1 MEIKKDILWRVY
13 LVYIFIGLFGVAVI
27 GRVVQIQMFQGEVWK
42 KKAREMTT
50 AYRSIEAVRGN
61 IFARDGSLLATSV
74 PIYDLHMDMLADG
87 ITKKAFDENLDS
99 LAFRLSEMFPEKTK
113 KEFVKDLRN
122 ARRKGER
129 YHFIAKAVRFDQLQQ
144 IKKFPLYRLGKYK
157 GGLIAEQINKREFP
171 FRELASRTI
180 GSQREGIKPVGIE
193 GAYNNYL
200 KGVDGKIMV
209 QKLAGGITRPIHDE
223 SEIEP
228 KDGSDI
234 YTTIDVNIQDVAH
247 DALLS
252 QLRKHNAGSGCL
264 ALMEVKTGEI
274 RAIVNLT
281 RKDSGQY
288 HELYNYVIGEAVEPG
303 STFKLASLIAV
314 MEDGYA
320 DLDDTISTE
329 NGTTRFHDRTMKDSH
344 EGGFGRIT
352 LQRSFELS
360 SNVAISKIIHRY
372 YAKNPQRFVDRL
384 FKMNLNSPLNLDV
397 AGEGI
402 PRIKSPKDKDWS
414 GTTLP
419 WMSIGYET
427 QLTPLQILTFYN
439 AVANEGVMV
448 KPQFVREIRR
458 KGNVEKAFGP
468 TILNESIC
476 SKETIKKAKKMLE
489 GVVEHGTATNLK
501 NSVYKIAGKT
511 GTAQIAVNGSYKDK
525 NSKVI
530 YRASFTGYFPA
541 DNPKYSCIIVVS
553 APSNNVYYG
562 NAVAGPIF
570 REIADK
576 VYSASLDINKEVKP
590 DSIALTTA
598 PLVMKGQASSTDL
611 VLNRLK
617 VKTSREGKGEWTIP
631 QPKGKTVVQKRV
643 AVPENV
649 VPDVT
654 GMSLRDALF
663 ALENKGLTV
672 RVNGRGSVN
681 RQSIAAGTK
690 VLKGS
695 EIVIELL

>member
-1 MEIKKDILWRVY
+1 VDIKKDILWRVY

-27 GRVVQIQMFQGEVWK
+27 ARVVQIQVFEGEVWK
-42 KKAREMTT
+42 KKAKEMTT
-50 AYRSIEAVRGN
+50 AFRGIEAVRGN

-74 PIYDLHMDMLADG
+74 PIYDVHMDMLADG
-87 ITKKAFDENLDS
+87 ITKQKFDENIDS
-99 LAFRLSEMFPEKTK
+99 LSICLSQMFPSKTK
-113 KEFVKDLRN
+113 KEFVKELRT

-129 YHFIAKAVRFDQLQQ
+129 YHFIAKEVRFTQLQDL
-144 IKKFPLYRLGKYK
+144 KKFPLFRLGKYK

-171 FRELASRTI
+171 FRELASRTL
-180 GSQREGIKPVGIE
+180 GSQREGIKPIGIE
-193 GAYNNYL
+193 GSYNNYL
-200 KGVDGKIMV
+200 KGVDGKITV
-209 QKLAGGITRPIHDE
+209 QKLAGGITRPIHDDN
-223 SEIEP
+223 EIEP

-234 YTTIDVNIQDVAH
+234 YSTIDVNIQDVAH
-247 DALLS
+247 HALLT
-252 QLRKHNAGSGCL
+252 QLRKHNADHGCL

-281 RKDSGQY
+281 RKDSGEY
-288 HELYNYVIGEAVEPG
+288 HEVYNYMIGESVEPG

-320 DLDDTISTE
+320 DLDDTVNTE
-329 NGTTRFHDRTMKDSH
+329 NGTTRFHDRVMKDSH

-352 LQRSFELS
+352 LKRSFELS
-360 SNVAISKIIHRY
+360 SNVAISKIVSRY

-384 FKMNLNSPLNLDV
+384 FKMNLNSPLGLDI

-402 PRIKSPKDKDWS
+402 PRIKSPKDKDWY

-448 KPQFVREIRR
+448 KPQFVKEIRR
-458 KGNVEKAFGP
+458 KGKVEKVFGP
-468 TILNESIC
+468 TIINESIC
-476 SKETIKKAKKMLE
+476 SKQTIAKAKKMLE
-489 GVVEHGTATNLK
+489 GVVETGTATNLK
-501 NSVYKIAGKT
+501 NSVYRIAGKT
-511 GTAQIAVNGSYKDK
+511 GTAQVAVNGSYKDK
-525 NSKVI
+525 NAHVI

-541 DNPKYSCIIVVS
+541 DNPKYSCIVVVS

-576 VYSASLDINKEVKP
+576 VYSTSLDIRQIVKP
-590 DSIALTTA
+590 DSGASA
-598 PLVMKGQASSTDL
+598 PPVVMNGYAKEADL
-611 VLNRLK
+611 VLEKLK
-617 VKTSREGKGEWTIP
+617 VKRSASGKGEWMKADAGT
-631 QPKGKTVVQKRV
+631 KAVLQKKFDV
-643 AVPENV
+643 KENL

-654 GMSLRDALF
+654 GMSLKDALYL
-663 ALENKGLTV
+663 LENKGLAV
-672 RVNGRGSVN
+672 KVQGRGKIV
-681 RQSIAAGTK
+681 RQSIASGSLVT
-690 VLKGS
+690 KGS
-695 EIVIELL
+695 QIVIELL

>member
-1 MEIKKDILWRVY
+1 MDIKKDILWRVY

-27 GRVVQIQMFQGEVWK
+27 GRVIQIQFLQGEVWK
-42 KKAREMTT
+42 QKAKEMTT
-50 AYRSIEAVRGN
+50 AFRSIEAVRGN

-74 PIYDLHMDMLADG
+74 PIYDIHMDMLADG
-87 ITKKAFDENLDS
+87 ITREKFDENIDS
-99 LAFRLSEMFPEKTK
+99 LAICLSRMFPSKTK
-113 KEFVKDLRN
+113 KEFVKELRT

-129 YHFIAKAVRFDQLQQ
+129 YHFIAKGVRFNKLQEL
-144 IKKFPLYRLGKYK
+144 KRFPLFRLGKYK

-171 FRELASRTI
+171 FRELASRTL

-193 GAYNNYL
+193 GAYNNFL
-200 KGVDGKIMV
+200 KGIDGKIMV
-209 QKLAGGITRPIHDE
+209 QKIAGGITRPIHDE
-223 SEIEP
+223 NEIEP

-247 DALLS
+247 DALLN
-252 QLRKHNAGSGCL
+252 QLRRHNASHGSL
-264 ALMEVKTGEI
+264 ALMEVSTGEI

-281 RKDSGQY
+281 RRDSGEY

-303 STFKLASLIAV
+303 STFKLASVIAL

-320 DLDDTISTE
+320 DLDDTVNTE
-329 NGTTRFHDRTMKDSH
+329 NGTTRFHDRIMKDSH
-344 EGGFGRIT
+344 EGGFGRIS
-352 LQRSFELS
+352 LKRSFEVS
-360 SNVAISKIIHRY
+360 SNVAISKMVNKF

-384 FKMNLNSPLNLDV
+384 FKMNLNTPLNLDL

-402 PRIKSPKDKDWS
+402 PRIKSPKDKDWY

-439 AVANEGVMV
+439 AVANDGVMV
-448 KPQFVREIRR
+448 KPLFVKEIRR
-458 KGNVEKAFGP
+458 KGKVEKVFSP
-468 TILNESIC
+468 VVINESIC
-476 SKETIKKAKKMLE
+476 SKETVRKAKRMLE
-489 GVVEHGTATNLK
+489 GVVETGTATNLK

-511 GTAQIAVNGSYKDK
+511 GTAQVAVNGSYKDK
-525 NSKVI
+525 NSKVT

-541 DNPKYSCIIVVS
+541 DNPKYSCIVVVS

-576 VYSASLDINKEVKP
+576 VYSTSLDIKHDVKTDSAAQIP
-590 DSIALTTA
+590 PPIVKGKFDDAGKVIEELKIKTMVSGSGEWMTADARNRSIA
-598 PLVMKGQASSTDL
+598 
-611 VLNRLK
+611 
-617 VKTSREGKGEWTIP
+617 VKKY
-631 QPKGKTVVQKRV
+631 K
-643 AVPENV
+643 VPENI

-654 GMSLRDALF
+654 GMPLKDALF
-663 ALENKGLTV
+663 LLENKGLSV
-672 RVNGRGSVN
+672 RIQGRGKIV
-681 RQSIAAGTK
+681 RQSLAVGSK
-690 VLKGS
+690 VNKGS
-695 EIVIELL
+695 EITLELL

>member
-1 MEIKKDILWRVY
+1 M
-13 LVYIFIGLFGVAVI
+13 YIFIGLFGVAIIARVI
-27 GRVVQIQMFQGEVWK
+27 QIQFFEGEVWK

-50 AYRSIEAVRGN
+50 AFRSIEAVRGN

-74 PIYDLHMDMLADG
+74 PIYDLHVDMMADG
-87 ITKKAFDENLDS
+87 ITQKAFDDNIDS
-99 LAFRLSEMFPEKTK
+99 LAICLSELFPGRTK
-113 KEFVKDLRN
+113 KEFIRELRS
-122 ARRKGER
+122 ARRKHER
-129 YHFIAKAVRFDQLQQ
+129 YHFLAKGVRFNQLQK
-144 IKKFPLYRLGKYK
+144 IRKFPLFRLGKYK

-171 FRELASRTI
+171 FRELASRTL

-193 GAYNNYL
+193 GAYNNFL
-200 KGVDGKIMV
+200 KGVDGKITV
-209 QKLAGGITRPIHDE
+209 QKLTGGIVRPIHDE
-223 SEIEP
+223 NEVEP

-234 YTTIDVNIQDVAH
+234 YTTLDVNIQDVAH
-247 DALLS
+247 NALLT
-252 QLRKHNAGSGCL
+252 QLRKQNASHGCL

-288 HELYNYVIGEAVEPG
+288 QEIYNYVVGEAVEPG

-320 DLDDTISTE
+320 DLEDTISTE

-352 LQRSFELS
+352 LRRSFEVS

-384 FKMNLNSPLNLDV
+384 FKMNLNTPLNLEI
-397 AGEGI
+397 AGEGT

-439 AVANEGVMV
+439 AVANDGVMV
-448 KPQFVREIRR
+448 KPRFVKEIRR
-458 KGNVEKAFGP
+458 KGKVEKVYGP
-468 TILNESIC
+468 EILNESIC
-476 SKETIKKAKKMLE
+476 SKETIRKAKKMLE
-489 GVVEHGTATNLK
+489 GVVETGTATNLR
-501 NSVYKIAGKT
+501 NSTYKIAGKT
-511 GTAQIAVNGSYKDK
+511 GTAQVAINGRYKDK
-525 NSKVI
+525 DSKVT

-541 DNPKYSCIIVVS
+541 DDPKYSCIVVVS

-576 VYSASLDINKEVKP
+576 VYSTSLDIKHEVKP
-590 DSIALTTA
+590 DSAATLFA
-598 PLVMKGQASSTDL
+598 PLVANGHFPQTQLSMKK
-611 VLNRLK
+611 LN
-617 VKTSREGKGEWTIP
+617 VVYQPEGKGEWMEAASSGRKVIA
-631 QPKGKTVVQKRV
+631 KRV
-643 AVPENV
+643 ADKETKI
-649 VPDVT
+649 PDVT
-654 GMSLRDALF
+654 GMHLKDALF
-663 ALENKGLTV
+663 LLENKGLSV
-672 RVNGRGSVN
+672 KIVGRGSVV
-681 RQSIAAGTK
+681 RQSLAAGSAIT
-690 VLKGS
+690 KGS
-695 EIVIELL
+695 EIILELL